1 MPPAVLGHADAVANI
16 LLQTTIVDIPD
27 DWNVGRFSL
36 LADELARAG
45 HEVTARNRDEAT
57 DDSVLS
63 VLNTL
68 DYDQLWL
75 MAVDTGHGLSPGDAA
90 GIMRFRERGGGV
102 LTARDHQDL
111 GSCLSCLG
119 SIGQLNHFHN
129 QNPEPHARRDD
140 QDNPNISWPNYH
152 SGANGEYQP
161 VTADE
166 PAHELLRTDRNPSGR
181 IEWFPAHP
189 HEGAVSAP
197 PEYDFAQ
204 VVGRGR
210 SAVSGRTFHLAVA
223 LDGETTADG
232 GSSGRAVACSTF
244 HHFADMNWD
253 IDAGAPSFVTE
264 PPSDEM
270 KRDPSRLEVFKDYV
284 RNIARWLGAPADHNA
299 NARENGDVRAPR
311 SAALAEG

>member
-1 MPPAVLGHADAVANI
+1 
-16 LLQTTIVDIPD
+16 
-27 DWNVGRFSL
+27 
-36 LADELARAG
+36 
-45 HEVTARNRDEAT
+45 
-57 DDSVLS
+57 VLS
-63 VLNTL
+63 VLDTL

-111 GSCLSCLG
+111 GSCLVCLG

-129 QNPEPHARRDD
+129 QNPEPDARRDD

-161 VTADE
+161 VNADE
-166 PAHELLRTDRNPSGR
+166 PAHELLRTDRDPSGR
-181 IEWFPAHP
+181 IGWFPAHP

-197 PEYDFAQ
+197 PEYAFAR

-210 SAVSGRTFHLAVA
+210 STVSGRAFNLAVV
-223 LDGETTADG
+223 LDGETMADG
-232 GSSGRAVACSTF
+232 GPVGRAVACSTF

-253 IDAGAPSFVTE
+253 VDAGAPSFVTE

-284 RNIARWLGAPADHNA
+284 RNIARWLGTRGEHNA

-311 SAALAEG
+311 SAGLVQG